1 MKNILRKTGKI
12 IGIAFACIVA
22 FLALLCIITLIWG
35 AVQRSKGNVYNM
47 LPETPSDFKPEIRL
61 VVFTD
66 THKENENVADAI
78 DTAYALFDNDEAY
91 KGVDGF
97 FCLGDISSIGG
108 RKDYTAYKEALDGQW
123 MYTKNFI
130 DDYYVIDGDS
140 TADFRIGS
148 DTLETGESYTVT
160 VHAESA
166 YHLYSEPVELQF
178 TAE

>member
-1 MKNILRKTGKI
+1 MKKVLRKTGKI
-12 IGIAFACIVA
+12 IGIAFSCIVA

-108 RKDYTAYKEALDGQW
+108 GNDYAAYKEALDGQW

-148 DTLETGESYTVT
+148 DTLETGKSYTVT
-160 VHAESA
+160 VRAESA
-166 YHLYSEPVELQF
+166 SHLYSEPVELQF

>member
-1 MKNILRKTGKI
+1 MSDGETMKKVLRKTGKI
-12 IGIAFACIVA
+12 IGIAFSCIVA

-108 RKDYTAYKEALDGQW
+108 RKDYTAYKEALDGHVREE
-123 MYTKNFI
+123 TPCVTILGNHELKNKDEYYDIFKDTFGYEPD
-130 DDYYVIDGDS
+130 DDYDING
-140 TADFRIGS
+140 F
-148 DTLETGESYTVT
+148 
-160 VHAESA
+160 
-166 YHLYSEPVELQF
+166 
-178 TAE
+178 